1 MISAFI
7 YLFCRS
13 LSEIAGNKQ
22 AEGAWMG
29 RRFPPRQEDIYVA
42 KGQKQRDK
50 EGGGAAGEDKEMTQA
65 YRTDG
70 FLSDVIIRL
79 LASFS

>member
-22 AEGAWMG
+22 AGGAWMG
-29 RRFPPRQEDIYVA
+29 RSPPLQEDIYVA

-65 YRTDG
+65 
-70 FLSDVIIRL
+70 
-79 LASFS
+79 